1 MTSITDEFEKSSK
14 SPHDTAF
21 RLVFRKKELAGSF
34 FRHYLPENIAGHIDF
49 STLKT
54 VNKSFV
60 DKNFRQVHSDMVYE
74 IRLKGKTAF
83 FYLLFEHQSS
93 PDRRMP
99 FRMLCYMVNLWKDFE
114 AGHPKVHHLPV
125 IFPAVLYHGKQKW
138 NSPLNLREM
147 IDGYEKD
154 FEWFIPDFAYRLFD
168 LSQYDDESIVSA
180 GNKAL
185 AVVLHLFKHIFDEIF
200 GNVFRGTADRVIEI
214 DDQKMFSEILEWA
227 VTYFLHARNEDA
239 DELIDVISQQA
250 EKFGDE
256 RIRRVVMTAAEQ
268 LRQKGIKQGIEQGI
282 EKGIEQGI
290 EKGIEQGI
298 GIGRSALILKLLKK
312 RFGRLPPAIEQK
324 LNESRVEVLD
334 RFGESIFDFKDLKDA
349 EKWWDDYET
358 GGNA

>member
-1 MTSITDEFEKSSK
+1 
-14 SPHDTAF
+14 
-21 RLVFRKKELAGSF
+21 
-34 FRHYLPENIAGHIDF
+34 
-49 STLKT
+49 
-54 VNKSFV
+54 
-60 DKNFRQVHSDMVYE
+60 
-74 IRLKGKTAF
+74 
-83 FYLLFEHQSS
+83 
-93 PDRRMP
+93 
-99 FRMLCYMVNLWKDFE
+99 
-114 AGHPKVHHLPV
+114 
-125 IFPAVLYHGKQKW
+125 
-138 NSPLNLREM
+138 M
-147 IDGYEKD
+147 IDGYKED
-154 FEWFIPDFAYRLFD
+154 FEWFIPDFAYRLYD
-168 LSQYDDESIVSA
+168 LSQYDDESLVSA

-268 LRQKGIKQGIEQGI
+268 LRQKGIKQGIE
-282 EKGIEQGI
+282 K
-290 EKGIEQGI
+290 GI

-312 RFGRLPPAIEQK
+312 RFGKLSPAIEQK

-349 EKWWDDYET
+349 EKWWDDYEA